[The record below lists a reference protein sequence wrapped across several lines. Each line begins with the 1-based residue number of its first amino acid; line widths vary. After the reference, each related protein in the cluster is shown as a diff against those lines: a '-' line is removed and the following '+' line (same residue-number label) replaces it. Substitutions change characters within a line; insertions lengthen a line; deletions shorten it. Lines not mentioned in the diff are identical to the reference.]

1 MPFADLHC
9 DTIAWMRHERLA
21 GKSMD
26 LRDTYRMHVNLEK
39 LRASGYYLQNFAL
52 FVNLAETK
60 DPWGTVLSL
69 AELYISEVE
78 KNRDRV
84 TPCHTFSDM
93 ETARQEGKVAA
104 VLTVEEGGVCRGDLN
119 NLRTLHRLGV
129 RMLTLTW
136 NHENEIGFPNGS
148 DGGLKPFGYEFLAE
162 MEQLGV
168 IADVSHL
175 SDQGFWD
182 VCQAAKRPFVASH
195 SSCRALW
202 PHRRN
207 LTDEQIKALA
217 DRGGIAGVNFYSDF
231 LADSPTT
238 RTADIV
244 RHMKHMRN
252 VGGLEVVALGSDF
265 DGITCPLEMVD
276 ASGMDQLVREMERA
290 GFTQREIEAITWKNV
305 WEFYKNTLR

>member
-21 GKSMD
+21 GKTMS
-26 LRDTYRMHVNLEK
+26 LRDTYEMHVNLEK

-52 FVNLAETK
+52 FVNTAETK
-60 DPWGTVLSL
+60 DPWGTVLAL
-69 AELYISEVE
+69 AELYVSQTE
-78 KNRDRV
+78 KNRDWV
-84 TPCHTFSDM
+84 TPCHTFADM
-93 ETARQEGKVAA
+93 ETARKEGKIAS
-104 VLTVEEGGVCRGDLN
+104 VLTVEEGGVCKGSLD

-148 DGGLKPFGYEFLAE
+148 DQGLKTFGYEFLTE
-162 MEQLGV
+162 MERLGV
-168 IADVSHL
+168 IVDVSHL
-175 SDQGFWD
+175 SDLGFWD
-182 VCQAAKRPFVASH
+182 VCREAKKPFVASH

-217 DRGGIAGVNFYSDF
+217 DRGGIAGVNFYADF
-231 LADSPTT
+231 LGDSPTT

-265 DGITCPLEMVD
+265 DGIDCPLEMVD
-276 ASGMDQLVREMERA
+276 ASGMDQLIREMEKA

-305 WEFYKNTLR
+305 WEFYKNSLR

>member
-21 GKSMD
+21 GKAMS
-26 LRDTYRMHVNLEK
+26 LRDTYEMHVNLEK
-39 LRASGYYLQNFAL
+39 LRASGYCLQNFAL
-52 FVNLAETK
+52 FVNLADTK
-60 DPWGTVLSL
+60 DPWGTVLAL
-69 AELYISEVE
+69 AELYVSQTE
-78 KNRDRV
+78 KNRDWM
-84 TPCHTFSDM
+84 TPCHTFADM
-93 ETARQEGKVAA
+93 EAARKEGKIAS
-104 VLTVEEGGVCRGDLN
+104 VLTVEEGGVCKGDLD

-148 DGGLKPFGYEFLAE
+148 DQGLKPFGYEFLAE
-162 MEQLGV
+162 MENLGV

-175 SDQGFWD
+175 SDPGFWD
-182 VCQAAKRPFVASH
+182 VCRAAKKPFVASH

-217 DRGGIAGVNFYSDF
+217 DRGGIAGVNFYADF
-231 LADSPTT
+231 LGDSPTT
-238 RTADIV
+238 HTADIV

-265 DGITCPLEMVD
+265 DGIDCPLEMVD
-276 ASGMDQLVREMERA
+276 ASGMGGLLREMEKA

-305 WEFYKNTLR
+305 WEFYKNSL

>member
-9 DTIAWMRHERLA
+9 DTIAWMKHERLA
-21 GKSMD
+21 GKTMS

-39 LRASGYYLQNFAL
+39 LRASDYYLQNFAL
-52 FVNLAETK
+52 FVNLAETN
-60 DPWGTVLSL
+60 DPWGAVLSL
-69 AELYISEVE
+69 AELYVSEVE
-78 KNRDRV
+78 KNRDWV
-84 TPCHTFSDM
+84 TPCCTFSDM
-93 ETARQEGKVAA
+93 ETARQEGKLAS

-136 NHENEIGFPNGS
+136 NHENEIAFPNGS
-148 DGGLKPFGYEFLAE
+148 HQGLKPFGYEFLAE
-162 MEQLGV
+162 METLGV

-175 SDQGFWD
+175 SDPGFWD
-182 VCQAAKRPFVASH
+182 VCRAAKKPFVASH

-217 DRGGIAGVNFYSDF
+217 DRGGIAGVNFYADF
-231 LADSPTT
+231 LADGQTT

-276 ASGMDQLVREMERA
+276 ASGMGQLLREMEGA

-305 WEFYKNTLR
+305 WEFYRNALG